1 MKADPNYQAK
11 WHNLINLYQI
21 SSQTMKQFSDEQN
34 VKVHQLQ
41 YWLKKIKL
49 SALQE
54 SNQFIEVKID
64 KQLNT
69 TDPIKLTMGKIS
81 IELFEQF
88 NEETLIRLLRVV
100 DKIV

>member
-54 SNQFIEVKID
+54 ANHFIEVKID
-64 KQLNT
+64 KHLKKA
-69 TDPIKLTMGKIS
+69 DSIKLTIGKIS

>member
-11 WHNLINLYQI
+11 WHNIINLFQI
-21 SSQTMKQFSDEQN
+21 SSQTMKQFSDEHN

-54 SNQFIEVKID
+54 SNPFIEVKID
-64 KQLNT
+64 KYL
-69 TDPIKLTMGKIS
+69 
-81 IELFEQF
+81 
-88 NEETLIRLLRVV
+88 
-100 DKIV
+100 

>member
-21 SSQTMKQFSDEQN
+21 SSQTMKQFCHEHN
-34 VKVHQLQ
+34 VKVYQLQ
-41 YWLKKIKL
+41 YWLKKFKL

-54 SNQFIEVKID
+54 PNQFIEVKID

-69 TDPIKLTMGKIS
+69 TDPIKLTLGKIS
-81 IELFEQF
+81 IELTEKF
-88 NEETLIRLLRVV
+88 NEETLLRLLRVA

>member
-11 WHNLINLYQI
+11 WHNLINLYKI
-21 SSQTMKQFSDEQN
+21 SSQTMKQFCYEQN

-49 SALQE
+49 STLQE
-54 SNQFIEVKID
+54 VNQFIEVKID
-64 KQLNT
+64 KHLKQA
-69 TDPIKLTMGKIS
+69 DPIKLTIGKIS

-88 NEETLIRLLRVV
+88 NEETLLRVLRV
-100 DKIV
+100 ADKIV